1 MMNYKLVQAG
11 IETVPDTNGKF
22 AGAVYDILETTT
34 DQIVAEGIHGYRD
47 EAKRLCRHLN
57 MGGGF
62 DGNTPSF
69 FLARIPRQAFFEN
82 NG

>member
-1 MMNYKLVQAG
+1 MMNYKLVQKG
-11 IETVPDTNGKF
+11 IDTIPNTDGRF

-34 DQIVAEGIHGYRD
+34 DQIVAEGIHGYKD

-62 DGNTPSF
+62 DGFTPSF
-69 FLARIPRQAFFEN
+69 FLAKLQIS
-82 NG
+82 GI